1 MRQSP
6 GPSSPWSV
14 VRSAI
19 ARWRWPPL
27 AILCCGVTLV
37 QSWSSGRLQLLMA
50 PVFHGLVVGAGVM
63 LLVWGV
69 MALVV
74 DQPRR
79 STPWR
84 GALVVMCINLL
95 VVLAPPRGSFS
106 TLARYRPPAQLDGL
120 AAGFALPPEQRD
132 LVDWVRLLRGTPQP
146 QLFRGE
152 PVQVEGF
159 VLATATGERHLA
171 QLLVRCC
178 LADATPVQLAV
189 QWPADA
195 PAPQQDQ
202 WVRVEGEMEF
212 LDIPG
217 GITPVVIAH
226 QVTTIAKPRQPFRT

>member
-1 MRQSP
+1 MNEPP
-6 GPSSPWSV
+6 GASSPRSV
-14 VRSAI
+14 VRSAV

-27 AILCCGVTLV
+27 ALLCCGVMLV
-37 QSWSSGRLQLLMA
+37 QSWSGGRLQLLMA
-50 PVFHGLVVGAGVM
+50 PVFHGLVIGSGLV
-63 LLVWGV
+63 LLVWSV
-69 MALVV
+69 TALAV

-84 GALVVMCINLL
+84 AAVLVFCTSLL
-95 VVLAPPRGSFS
+95 IVLAPPRGSFS
-106 TLARYRPPAQLDGL
+106 TLARHRPPAQLDGL

-152 PVQVEGF
+152 PIQVEGF
-159 VLATATGERHLA
+159 VLVTATGERHLA

-195 PAPQQDQ
+195 PPPQQDE
-202 WVRVEGEMEF
+202 WVRVEGEMEL
-212 LDIPG
+212 LD
-217 GITPVVIAH
+217 TPDGLQPLVIAH
-226 QVTTIAKPRQPFRT
+226 DVTEIPKPRQPFRT

>member
-1 MRQSP
+1 MNQP
-6 GPSSPWSV
+6 GPPSPWSV
-14 VRSAI
+14 VRSAV

-27 AILCCGVTLV
+27 ALLCCGVTLV
-37 QSWSSGRLQLLMA
+37 HSWATGRLQLLMA
-50 PVFHGLVVGAGVM
+50 PTFHGLVIGAGLA
-63 LLVWGV
+63 LLVWSM

-79 STPWR
+79 ATPWR
-84 GALVVMCINLL
+84 AAVLVVCTSLL
-95 VVLAPPRGSFS
+95 MVLAPPRGSFS
-106 TLARYRPPAQLDGL
+106 TLARHRPPAQLDGL

-152 PVQVEGF
+152 PIQVEGF
-159 VLATATGERHLA
+159 VLMTATGERHLA

-195 PAPQQDQ
+195 PPPQRDQ
-202 WVRVEGEMEF
+202 WVRVEGEMEL
-212 LDIPG
+212 LDTPG
-217 GITPVVIAH
+217 GLQPVVIAH
-226 QVTTIAKPRQPFRT
+226 GVTSIPKPPQPFRT